1 MAAEFH
7 WQTKEYE
14 YHEKDIF
21 WYWASIIIAVGIVAF
36 AVWQKNFLFAAF
48 VIIAE
53 ILVLVW
59 AERKPD
65 TIEFMLNEDGIKAAE
80 RYFPLS
86 DIESFGVQKYT
97 EAEDAVL
104 ILRFKKR
111 FSSSLSIPVPKDK
124 IDEIH
129 HFLSGILEEQEVTPS
144 LIDAITRFLRF

>member
-65 TIEFMLNEDGIKAAE
+65 TIEFML
-80 RYFPLS
+80 
-86 DIESFGVQKYT
+86 
-97 EAEDAVL
+97 VL